1 MNEEKLEKKEAKKEA
16 KLSESLRKE
25 NEALQE
31 EIKKITSDVEHWKNC
46 YYKAY
51 ADTENLRKSIEKDH
65 REAIKYRAEG
75 FVNNLLGVLDGFH
88 MALSNEVQSEELKN
102 YLIGF
107 QYIYNNLV
115 KVLED
120 EGVKEIIPKNGD
132 SYDERTM
139 EAVETEYREDIDAN
153 KVVKVLLKGYQLKD
167 HLVRPAMVIVST
179 KTKKEEMAKEN
190 DTNQKDA

>member
-1 MNEEKLEKKEAKKEA
+1 
-16 KLSESLRKE
+16 
-25 NEALQE
+25 
-31 EIKKITSDVEHWKNC
+31 
-46 YYKAY
+46 
-51 ADTENLRKSIEKDH
+51 
-65 REAIKYRAEG
+65 
-75 FVNNLLGVLDGFH
+75 

-179 KTKKEEMAKEN
+179 KTKKEETAKEN